1 MAIRFSDVLEQMG
14 PSDLGPLL
22 ALTAQPDIISFAGG
36 LPAPKTFPLKEL
48 TEVAVKV
55 REEDGA
61 GAMQY
66 GPSLGFLGLRE
77 AIADRMNKMYMPMG
91 MEKVEAKNIMIVTGS
106 QQGLDITG
114 RVFLNKGD
122 VVLCESPTYLALSV
136 PLISNSQDTSKSRP
150 MMTASFRKNWKNIW
164 NPPRMSNSSTSFRT
178 TRTRPAAACPSNA
191 ARK

>member
-1 MAIRFSDVLEQMG
+1 MAIRFSDVLEHMG

-91 MEKVEAKNIMIVTGS
+91 MEKVEAKNIMVVTGS
-106 QQGLDITG
+106 QQGLDIVG
-114 RVFLNKGD
+114 RVFLNKTT
-122 VVLCESPTYLALSV
+122 SFSAKARPTSALSV
-136 PLISNSQDTSKSRP
+136 LSISNSQDTSKSRP

-164 NPPRMSNSSTSFRT
+164 NPPRMSNSSTSSRT

>member
-48 TEVAVKV
+48 TEVAIKV

-77 AIADRMNKMYMPMG
+77 AIADRMNRMYMPMG
-91 MEKVEAKNIMIVTGS
+91 MEKVEAKNIMVVTGS
-106 QQGLDITG
+106 QQGLDIVG
-114 RVFLNKGD
+114 RVFLNKDD
-122 VVLCESPTYLALSV
+122 VVLCESPTYLARSV
-136 PLISNSQDTSKSRP
+136 LLISNSQDTSKSRP

-164 NPPRMSNSSTSFRT
+164 NPPRMSNSSTSSRT
-178 TRTRPAAACPSNA
+178 IRTRPAAACPSNA
-191 ARK
+191 ARR

>member
-1 MAIRFSDVLEQMG
+1 
-14 PSDLGPLL
+14 
-22 ALTAQPDIISFAGG
+22 
-36 LPAPKTFPLKEL
+36 
-48 TEVAVKV
+48 
-55 REEDGA
+55 
-61 GAMQY
+61 MQY

-122 VVLCESPTYLALSV
+122 VVLCESPTYLGA
-136 PLISNSQDTSKSRP
+136 IGAFDFEQQDTSKSRP

>member
-55 REEDGA
+55 REKDGA

-106 QQGLDITG
+106 QQGLDIT
-114 RVFLNKGD
+114 
-122 VVLCESPTYLALSV
+122 SALSV

-164 NPPRMSNSSTSFRT
+164 NPPRMSNSSTSSRT
-178 TRTRPAAACPSNA
+178 IRTRPAAACPSNA